1 MYEGEH
7 VTWFSLLSLDG
18 IALSVINEAYEEVA
32 LVSLTSL
39 PASWEI
45 EVKNRWKMLED
56 ITLVTWLED
65 KWKNGVDH
73 ASWDNR
79 IEVLFIIQL
88 HYCQMSSFFFF
99 WGGGI

>member
-18 IALSVINEAYEEVA
+18 IALSIINEAYEEVA

-56 ITLVTWLED
+56 IVLVTWLED

-73 ASWDNR
+73 KSWDNR
-79 IEVLFIIQL
+79 IEVEKQACL
-88 HYCQMSSFFFF
+88 
-99 WGGGI
+99 